1 MYSYSLSN
9 TSLAGIITTPDFR
22 RLVQHCYSIMLIYHF
37 TKKEKVPKD
46 VNTEMYSKG
55 IYRNMSQY
63 YHEDFKL
70 FLNGNTPNTLN
81 THKSC
86 TNEVMTFNQSS
97 SDVLP
102 LDPVVPS
109 SPANEVHS
117 GEDDE
122 NFKSFILNLLSF
134 CIDINDIDFPLS
146 ANAMSEIFKGNLPS
160 SNDNLKWLENNKDL
174 KGIVIQCYRM
184 SIKLALDLFTLGIM
198 EIVNED
204 TNFTDIL
211 ENIEE
216 YYNGYYFGMDSDDDW
231 SNSMKNEIS
240 HLFSMY
246 KISTNEFGIKSLFLQ
261 DEDCTI
267 CKLNP
272 VAVKSIHNSMIME
285 LLYMTNDDEERYSIQ
300 SHKQL
305 LRNLCI
311 QFAEPP
317 IGYPVFS
324 TGVINI

>member
-1 MYSYSLSN
+1 M
-9 TSLAGIITTPDFR
+9 AGIITTPDFR
-22 RLVQHCYSIMLIYHF
+22 RLVQHCYSILLVYHY
-37 TKKEKVPKD
+37 TKKDKVPKE
-46 VNTEMYSKG
+46 VNSEMYGKG
-55 IYRNMSQY
+55 IYKNMSQY
-63 YHEDFKL
+63 YHEDFKQ
-70 FLNGNTPNTLN
+70 FLNGNTLDTQNNTQNTLN
-81 THKSC
+81 TNKSC
-86 TNEVMTFNQSS
+86 TNEIMPFNQSA
-97 SDVLP
+97 SDILP

-109 SPANEVHS
+109 PPAAEAHNNSES
-117 GEDDE
+117 EA
-122 NFKSFILNLLSF
+122 NFKTFILNLLSF
-134 CIDINDIDFPLS
+134 CIDINDIDYPFS

-160 SNDNLKWLENNKDL
+160 SNENLKWLENNKEY
-174 KGIVIQCYRM
+174 KEIVIKCYRM
-184 SIKLALDLFTLGIM
+184 SIKLALDLYTLGIM

-204 TNFTDIL
+204 TNFNDIL

-216 YYNGYYFGMDSDDDW
+216 YYNDYYFGMDSDENW
-231 SNSMKNEIS
+231 SNNMKNEKP

-246 KISTNEFGIKSLFLQ
+246 KISTNEYGIKSLFLQ